1 MAWHTRFSGVIRGDF
16 RDITVL
22 IQEDRDGAP
31 AEVLPLDLAR
41 VLELVYGD
49 AGGLDEDPYGETLLP
64 SSVKISVLDDDGEDG
79 APLFDALEAAI
90 EAGEEEGW
98 RLVVHAPQVTRTLG
112 SGSVTCRAYAWDGPL
127 QLSTLDRAE
136 FPGIEGQVTTVE
148 AGCGLARAKDV
159 EAPVSADEGDLWTVA
174 GRVVRA
180 VSRIAGTETASAP
193 TVRFVV
199 GWSGFTPSP
208 PAGPVATVEALR
220 PGVAVYPDPNE
231 AEAPVVIDPFD
242 ADGSAEKAG
251 RPVSCQRALAELAA
265 AFDCRVHRAITA
277 QPDADGDPVPTT
289 PSADEDGRFLPG
301 SGFLFA
307 HPWAHGVEVE
317 QATSGYAPSSLAT
330 EEEASPA
337 PSYVPPIALAAGDV
351 TAPPDHSPRRRALPP
366 ALRCEVLRKARG
378 GGRYG
383 PPGYT
388 MDPAFRQW
396 DDGTTPILWNVV
408 SGSVTRGTGIE
419 TQYSCGFNDPGGGGY
434 TEITTIGPVVASG
447 SRLKFE
453 PRAYA
458 RVRSDG
464 GSQDKLAWGLAV
476 EDGAT
481 TYYLNMYTYAGFD
494 DFPTGRFYWGTT
506 REFYRF
512 PMGIND
518 GGDGD
523 AEEDEWYEW
532 RGSKGKL
539 HSAII
544 AALFGLSQEVDLEGI
559 PPFPASG
566 VLVFSLF
573 SGAWEAEVDSAELL
587 MPEGVLTAVGSGA
600 ETTRSRHVVRRP
612 ERGLVG
618 VGEVPWEQLV
628 VDGEDEVWVPATRF
642 LAEDGTTIRDDLATM
657 ECASVLEDRG
667 LPGGGF
673 VGESD
678 PAPAA
683 LWVRLPVLVP
693 PEQTIEYPADSGEEW
708 RVGRGCRLDL
718 VAETTEAVLVRCT
731 KRFGATAST

>member
-1 MAWHTRFSGVIRGDF
+1 M
-16 RDITVL
+16 
-22 IQEDRDGAP
+22 
-31 AEVLPLDLAR
+31 LPLDLAR

-49 AGGLDEDPYGETLLP
+49 AGGLDEDPYGEVVLP
-64 SSVKISVLDDDGEDG
+64 SSVRISVLDEDRSDPGEDG
-79 APLFDALEAAI
+79 TPLFDALEAAI

-112 SGSVTCRAYAWDGPL
+112 SGGDASSVTCRAYAWDGPL
-127 QLSTLDRAE
+127 QLSTLDRTE

-208 PAGPVATVEALR
+208 PDGPVATVEALR
-220 PGVAVYPDPNE
+220 PGVAVYPDPDGVE
-231 AEAPVVIDPFD
+231 PPVVIDPFD
-242 ADGSAEKAG
+242 AEPSAEKAG

-396 DDGTTPILWNVV
+396 DDGTTPILWTVE
-408 SGSVTRGTGIE
+408 SGSVTRVAGVE
-419 TQYSCGFNDPGGGGY
+419 TTYAMRLDDPGDDSW
-434 TEITTIGPVVASG
+434 TEVYAEGPAVAAG
-447 SRLKFE
+447 SRLLGIE
-453 PRAYA
+453 PRAFA
-458 RVRSDG
+458 RASESGDDG
-464 GSQDKLAWGLAV
+464 VLYWGLSIY
-476 EDGAT
+476 DGASPSPA
-481 TYYLNMYTYAGFD
+481 TYYLNAYVDTSGAV
-494 DFPTGRFYWGTT
+494 PWPNGRFYWSTTPGERRIPFGPENGEFGEGT
-506 REFYRF
+506 
-512 PMGIND
+512 
-518 GGDGD
+518 
-523 AEEDEWYEW
+523 WQEW
-532 RGSKGKL
+532 RGAEART
-539 HSAII
+539 SAVI
-544 AALFGLSQEVDLEGI
+544 AALLGLSNRYDLTSI
-559 PPFPASG
+559 PPCPASG
-566 VLVFSLF
+566 LLRFHLF
-573 SGAWEAEVDSAELL
+573 GRDREPEVDSAELL